1 MPRDRLSV
9 ALLVAIV
16 LVGSTTLVL
25 AGFAVLDHRNESARL
40 ERQLDRELDNT
51 VAYLALSLALPIA
64 ADDRAQVDSI
74 LRHALLDNDLVAISV
89 RTSSPSGG
97 ALIVGRTPDATP
109 AALAQEPQDPTL
121 RTRSAAIVHFGST
134 ADANDDLGVVSLF
147 ATSELMHARQARYMR
162 TLITNIVVTE
172 LVLVAALFL
181 ILWRLVIRPV
191 RFLEQQ
197 ASAIG
202 RGERDLRAAA
212 RIRFLGEPEKLR
224 VSLLRTIELLEAG
237 KEKVTASEERF
248 RLAVEGANDG
258 IWDWDIATD
267 AVYYSQ
273 RFLELLK
280 YESSDDFPPVVSTFR
295 SHVHP
300 EDADRVQDAAR
311 SHRENHTP
319 FNVELRLRTRLGEYR
334 WFRSRG
340 QCVRDDA
347 GVATRMVGCITD
359 IHEEKSARQ
368 ALQTLQLREL
378 QAREEFARQL
388 ITAQEHERH
397 RLANELHD
405 SLGQS
410 LSLIKNRAQ
419 LSLEHPDLPR
429 ASAER
434 MESVIRTTV
443 EAIAEVRALA
453 HNLRPLHIERL
464 GLTESLL
471 NLVEQMRLASS
482 LELSSALED
491 VGDLFDHT
499 AATHLYRIVQ
509 ESLTNVVRHASA
521 THVRIAIE
529 RDLHCVRLSIRDDGR
544 GFEPDW
550 RATHQGLGLTSI
562 AERARILSG
571 TLTIDS
577 APGRGTLLT
586 IEMPMAEATL
596 SAASGGARDPALS
609 S

>member
-25 AGFAVLDHRNESARL
+25 AGFAALDRRNESARL

-64 ADDRAQVDSI
+64 RTDDAQVESI
-74 LRHALLDNDLVAISV
+74 LRHALRDNDLIAISV
-89 RTSSPSGG
+89 RPSAPSGRTR
-97 ALIVGRTPDATP
+97 IVGRTSNATP
-109 AALAQEPQDPTL
+109 AALDKEPQDPTL
-121 RTRSAAIVHFGST
+121 RTRSARIVHYGSAT
-134 ADANDDLGVVSLF
+134 GANDDLGVVSLY
-147 ATSELMHARQARYMR
+147 ATSKLMHARQARYTS
-162 TLITNIVVTE
+162 TLITNIVATE
-172 LVLVAALFL
+172 LVLVAALFVM
-181 ILWRLVIRPV
+181 LWLLVIRPV

-202 RGERDLRAAA
+202 RGERDLSTASRM
-212 RIRFLGEPEKLR
+212 RFLGEPEKLR
-224 VSLLRTIELLEAG
+224 VSLLRTIELLEAS
-237 KEKVTASEERF
+237 KEKVTASEQRF

-267 AVYYSQ
+267 SVYYSQ

-280 YESSDDFPPVVSTFR
+280 YESSDEFPPVVSTFR
-295 SHVHP
+295 AHVHP
-300 EDADRVQDAAR
+300 DDAAHAEAAAR
-311 SHRENHTP
+311 SHLENCTP
-319 FNVELRLRTRLGEYR
+319 FDIELRLLTRQGDYR

-340 QCVRDDA
+340 QCVRNEA

-368 ALQTLQLREL
+368 ALQTLQMREL
-378 QAREEFARQL
+378 QAREEFARHL
-388 ITAQEHERH
+388 ITAQEQERR

-410 LSLIKNRAQ
+410 LSLIKNRVQ
-419 LSLEHPDLPR
+419 LALEHPAIPR

-443 EAIAEVRALA
+443 DAIAEVRALA

-464 GLTESLL
+464 GLIESLL
-471 NLVEQMRLASS
+471 NLVEQTRLATSI
-482 LELSSALED
+482 EFATALED
-491 VGDLFDHT
+491 VSDLFDHT

-509 ESLTNVVRHASA
+509 ESLTNVVRHAGA
-521 THVRIAIE
+521 THVRITIE
-529 RDLHCVRLSIRDDGR
+529 RDLHCVRLSIRDDGC

-550 RATHQGLGLTSI
+550 RATHQGVGLTSI
-562 AERARILSG
+562 AERARILGG
-571 TLTIDS
+571 TLAIDS
-577 APGRGTLLT
+577 APGHGTRLT
-586 IEMPMAEATL
+586 IEMPMSEATL
-596 SAASGGARDPALS
+596 SASGAARDPALS